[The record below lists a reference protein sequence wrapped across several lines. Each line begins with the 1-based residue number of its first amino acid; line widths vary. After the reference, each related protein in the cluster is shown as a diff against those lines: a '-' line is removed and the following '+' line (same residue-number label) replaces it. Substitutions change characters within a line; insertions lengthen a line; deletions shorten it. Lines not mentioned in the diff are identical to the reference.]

1 MSAPNS
7 KKKIYLLIVLFFY
20 FYFYISLSSFSEQY
34 EAFLKFNHDQIHRRF
49 GDTPVSCE
57 YILFNMLNV
66 RITVDM
72 WKNYEPQHFT
82 LYYEF

>member
-1 MSAPNS
+1 MSDPNS

-20 FYFYISLSSFSEQY
+20 FYFYISLSEQY

-57 YILFNMLNV
+57 YILFNTLNV

>member
-7 KKKIYLLIVLFFY
+7 KKKIYLLIVLFLFNS
-20 FYFYISLSSFSEQY
+20 SLSSFSEQY

-49 GDTPVSCE
+49 GDTPVSCK
-57 YILFNMLNV
+57 YILFNTLNV

-82 LYYEF
+82 LYYDF

>member
-1 MSAPNS
+1 MSDPNS

-20 FYFYISLSSFSEQY
+20 FYFYISLSEQY

-57 YILFNMLNV
+57 YILFNTLNV

-72 WKNYEPQHFT
+72 LKNYEP
-82 LYYEF
+82 

>member
-1 MSAPNS
+1 MSDPNS

-20 FYFYISLSSFSEQY
+20 FYFYISLSEQY

-57 YILFNMLNV
+57 YILFNTLNV

-72 WKNYEPQHFT
+72 WKNYEP
-82 LYYEF
+82 